1 MQRGDNRT
9 PEGEYVLGGR
19 NAGSRFYKSIH
30 ISYPN
35 EADRISARE
44 RGVNPGGSIMIHGV
58 PPDLTDLGADH
69 RLWDWTNGCIAVTN
83 GEMDEIWTLV
93 DSGTPIEIRPCARRV
108 STDPPGLLRK
118 PSPHGASVTT
128 ARPPSLPPHPT

>member
-1 MQRGDNRT
+1 MIRRPPRSTRTDTLFPYTTLFRSLLLRAGKVFRTYRVALGIKPRGDKMQRGDNRT

-19 NAGSRFYKSIH
+19 NAGSRFYKSNH

-58 PPDLTDLGADH
+58 PPDLTDLGADP
-69 RLWDWTNGCIAVTN
+69 RGGGWTNGRSEEHTS
-83 GEMDEIWTLV
+83 E
-93 DSGTPIEIRPCARRV
+93 S
-108 STDPPGLLRK
+108 S
-118 PSPHGASVTT
+118 H
-128 ARPPSLPPHPT
+128 

>member
-83 GEMDEIWTLV
+83 GEMDEIWNLV
-93 DSGTPIEIRPCARRV
+93 DSGTPIEIR
-108 STDPPGLLRK
+108 SEEHTSELQ
-118 PSPHGASVTT
+118 
-128 ARPPSLPPHPT
+128 SLMRISYAVFCLKKKNKLIINRT